1 MQIQRLPLESYPGG
15 PSAFTTLRVQGTF
28 AVLAD
33 GSAECR
39 FDLEGDV
46 GRLRV
51 PPSRRAAR
59 TDGLWHHTCFEA
71 FVACAGAPGY
81 LEFNLSP
88 SGEWAV
94 YAFDD
99 YRRRASLPA
108 TVAPAIRVDATPH
121 SWSMIARLGTAWCP
135 DAGRSGPVEVGLAC
149 VLEADGGALDYYALH
164 HPAARPDFHDR
175 RGFTI
180 KMRHPDRGGE
190 TEA

>member
-121 SWSMIARLGTAWCP
+121 SWSMIARLSHSTSRSSPVVSISTGVTP
-135 DAGRSGPVEVGLAC
+135 DGLSVVSSLGRSQ
-149 VLEADGGALDYYALH
+149 
-164 HPAARPDFHDR
+164 
-175 RGFTI
+175 
-180 KMRHPDRGGE
+180 
-190 TEA
+190 